1 MKGLGP
7 FLAAGRAQVLMEGSP
22 VYLGSDDASGDRVF
36 QVGIIAAMAPDRW
49 TIDFETSE
57 SLLEVGDERL
67 IYFTQIK
74 KFIQRPVQVEERS
87 ENGTLSRVVMKF
99 IGDAIPADTR
109 QENRVSANDAELE
122 VTLDTE
128 EGCTVEDISMSG
140 LGVICRRKHS
150 IDQPLGVTVRYKDDQ
165 FSGRM
170 TVQYGLGIDSERTR
184 YGLRGLFDAGDGS
197 PLRSGLTRTTLA
209 VHRQQL

>member
-1 MKGLGP
+1 MI
-7 FLAAGRAQVLMEGSP
+7 REGSP
-22 VYLGSDDASGDRVF
+22 VYLRLDDSSGDRVL

-49 TIDFETSE
+49 TIDFEASE
-57 SLLEVGDERL
+57 TLLEAGDERL
-67 IYFTQIK
+67 LYFTQIK
-74 KFIQRPVQVEERS
+74 KFIQRPARVEERS
-87 ENGTLSRVVMKF
+87 DNGPLSRVVMKF
-99 IGDAIPADTR
+99 IGDAISADTR
-109 QENRVSANDAELE
+109 QEYRISASDAGLE
-122 VTLDTE
+122 ATLDTE
-128 EGCTVEDISMSG
+128 QGCTVEDISMSG

-150 IDQPLGVTVRYKDDQ
+150 IGQPLDVTIRHKEDV

-184 YGLRGLFDAGDGS
+184 YGLRGLFEAGDGS